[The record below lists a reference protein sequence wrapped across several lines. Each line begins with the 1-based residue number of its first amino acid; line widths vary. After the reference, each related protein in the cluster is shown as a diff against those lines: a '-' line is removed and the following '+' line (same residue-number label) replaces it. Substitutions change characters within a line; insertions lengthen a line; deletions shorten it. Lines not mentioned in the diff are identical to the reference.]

1 MALSQELA
9 RIHKWKDS
17 PSQEYDI
24 LEQQVHRLPGS
35 LAKLVLRM
43 IRLDPEERAKIDEVV
58 STMAR
63 LAEVDLE
70 KYKTQGLQEFR
81 K

>member
-1 MALSQELA
+1 M
-9 RIHKWKDS
+9 
-17 PSQEYDI
+17 
-24 LEQQVHRLPGS
+24 HRLPGS